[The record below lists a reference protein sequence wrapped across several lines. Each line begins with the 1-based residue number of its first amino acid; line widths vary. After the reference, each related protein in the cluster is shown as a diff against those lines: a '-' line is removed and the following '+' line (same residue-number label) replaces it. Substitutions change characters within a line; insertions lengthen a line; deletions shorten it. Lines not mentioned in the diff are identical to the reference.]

1 MTKPE
6 AINVL
11 TQVCNQ
17 YKGTLQEHQI
27 LQEALKVI
35 DDTRAIP
42 DPPPSE
48 PSKPSKPR
56 S

>member
-1 MTKPE
+1 MTKSE

-42 DPPPSE
+42 KAP
-48 PSKPSKPR
+48 PSKPKKPR
-56 S
+56 TKGD